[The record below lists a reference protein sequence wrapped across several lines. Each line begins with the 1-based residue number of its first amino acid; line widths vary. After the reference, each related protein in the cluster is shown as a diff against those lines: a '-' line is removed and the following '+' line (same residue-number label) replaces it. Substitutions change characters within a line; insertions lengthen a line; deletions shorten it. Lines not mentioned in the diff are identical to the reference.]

1 MFVFALVEFTHPING
16 IIIGIFSL
24 RLTKLREDDKRASFS
39 VRRFENVLLFILGV
53 RKELGK
59 QNCNY

>member
-1 MFVFALVEFTHPING
+1 MFIFTLVEFTHPING

-53 RKELGK
+53 RKKLGK

>member
-1 MFVFALVEFTHPING
+1 MFIFTLVEFTHPING
-16 IIIGIFSL
+16 IIIGLFSL

-39 VRRFENVLLFILGV
+39 VRRFENVLSFILGV
-53 RKELGK
+53 RKKLGK